1 MSKPLFRPI
10 APLEVDDSALDA
22 LNDRLG
28 VPTMVP
34 APKSPAAS
42 HASTSRSVS
51 PAPQSDTP
59 ALSPH
64 EKLTAELPVYLLDAL
79 RLEAAK
85 QRVSVRHI
93 VMLALQ
99 KAGYAIETRDMV
111 PDARRSAHKT
121 RAQDL

>member
-1 MSKPLFRPI
+1 MSKPHFRPI

-34 APKSPAAS
+34 APKAPAAT
-42 HASTSRSVS
+42 AAPMSRALA
-51 PAPQSDTP
+51 PAPKP
-59 ALSPH
+59 AAPAFSPH

-99 KAGYAIETRDMV
+99 KAGYAIEARDMV

-121 RAQDL
+121 RSS

>member
-10 APLEVDDSALDA
+10 APLEVDDSALDE

-34 APKSPAAS
+34 APKS
-42 HASTSRSVS
+42 HASS
-51 PAPQSDTP
+51 PAQATRSPTPKPTPP

-99 KAGYAIETRDMV
+99 KAGYAIEARDMV
-111 PDARRSAHKT
+111 PDARRSAHKVRT
-121 RAQDL
+121 A